1 MLHTIIQFVTDPQ
14 NHFLSE
20 TLTTL
25 KLSIVPFLLALLIA
39 APIGVLVAQR
49 PWLAFLAVNFSGL
62 ARAIPTLAFL
72 AIALPY
78 LGVGFTPAVVA
89 LTALGVPPILLN
101 TVEGLRAI
109 DPATVDAARGMGM
122 TSTQILTRIQV
133 PLVLPILAAGA
144 RTALVQIVA
153 TVPIAALIGAGGYGD
168 YITLGLA
175 NEVNLSDLV
184 LGAVAIALL
193 ALLAELGMAALQRAL
208 TPPGLRSAKEIER
221 MQRDAMGSASTPSA
235 SAVSVP

>member
-1 MLHTIIQFVTDPQ
+1 MLHTVIQFITDPQ
-14 NHFLSE
+14 SHFLGK
-20 TLTTL
+20 TATTL

-78 LGVGFTPAVVA
+78 LGVGFVPAVVA

-101 TVEGLRAI
+101 TVEGLRAL

-122 TSTQILTRIQV
+122 TTTQILTRIQV

-168 YITLGLA
+168 YITLGLS
-175 NEVNLSDLV
+175 NEVNLSYLV
-184 LGAVAIALL
+184 LGAIAIALL

-208 TPPGLRSAKEIER
+208 TPPGLRSEKEIQR
-221 MQRDAMGSASTPSA
+221 AQRDAMESATNPGA
-235 SAVSVP
+235 SAVTVP